1 MNEKEFNAFLSQ
13 LFGGMMAGDSRQY
26 DYKEILKLDEML
38 TEAGIPHDLNRHMA
52 GGYQLV
58 YYGKKGK
65 PVAPAGHI
73 YGAGYGAVCSAIE
86 SPMSY
91 GSENDLIEIQ
101 GLMTREEYE
110 KTGSSVLGNLTAED
124 VFNRIK
130 KHWEA
135 DKGEE

>member
-1 MNEKEFNAFLSQ
+1 MNDKEFNAFLSQ
-13 LFGGMMAGDSRQY
+13 LFGGMMAGDSRQ
-26 DYKEILKLDEML
+26 DNYKEILKLDEML
-38 TEAGIPHDLNRHMA
+38 TAAEIPHDLNRHMA

-65 PVAPAGHI
+65 PVAPEGHF
-73 YGAGYGAVCSAIE
+73 YGAGYGAICSAIE

-91 GSENDLIEIQ
+91 GSEKDLIEIQ
-101 GLMTREEYE
+101 GLLTPEER
-110 KTGSSVLGNLTAED
+110 KTGRGVAGSLTAED

-135 DKGEE
+135 EKCE